1 MNMPQHGRTTTFAF
15 AALGLTFWLSGAL
28 AAQENQ
34 ARPNVILVM
43 TDDQGYGDLGAHGN
57 PKIKT
62 PNLDRFARQSVEFSQ
77 FYVCPVCSPTRSS
90 LLTGRY
96 NYRTGVVDTFVGR
109 SLMFADEV
117 TLAEMLGAAGYRTGI
132 FGKWHLGDNY
142 PLRAMDQG
150 FQEALVI
157 KGGGIRQPSD
167 PPGGD
172 GYFNPML
179 MHNGRLEQ
187 SRGYCS
193 DVYTDAA
200 IQFIEQPSDRPFF
213 VYLPFNAPHGP
224 FEAPEKELAAYRKE
238 NLDPDEFP
246 KIGYPQRGRVG
257 QDDLARAYAMVTNI
271 DENFGRL
278 MNKLD
283 ELQLAKNTIVIF
295 LTDNGPPQPRYN
307 AGLHGLKGSVYEGGI
322 RVLFYIRWPA
332 RLPAGQKREIA
343 AAHIDVAPTLL
354 EACHVEPPA
363 GLKFD
368 GHSLLHVLLGK
379 AGDSPERTLFF
390 QWHRGNRPQLHRAF
404 AARGPR
410 WKLLQANGAFDE
422 SQKPP
427 ESPRFELYDLP
438 ADPYEEHDV
447 AAEHPEIVADLKRQ
461 YEAWFSEM
469 SAARDF
475 ALPRIAIGTEHE
487 NPVVLTRQD
496 WRGSAAGWKPND
508 IGHWELDVAT
518 EGEYQVILHF
528 TPGADSAEAALG
540 GQNHERHLKP
550 GEDACEL
557 GPFRLK
563 PGPERL
569 DSRVAEGDIRRG
581 VLYAEVR
588 RVGN

>member
-1 MNMPQHGRTTTFAF
+1 MPQYGPTSSLTLGAF
-15 AALGLTFWLSGAL
+15 GLTLWLSGAL
-28 AAQENQ
+28 AAQEDQ

-62 PNLDRFARQSVEFSQ
+62 PNLDRFARESVELSQ

-179 MHNGRLEQ
+179 MHNGRLEP

-200 IQFIEQPSDRPFF
+200 IQFIEQPSERPFF

-224 FEAPEKELAAYRKE
+224 FEAPEKELAAYRQE
-238 NLDPDEFP
+238 NLGPDEFP
-246 KIGYPQRGRVG
+246 KFGYPQRGKVG

-278 MNKLD
+278 MTKLD
-283 ELQLAKNTIVIF
+283 ELRLTKNTIVIF

-322 RVLFYIRWPA
+322 RVPFYIRWPA
-332 RLPAGQKREIA
+332 RLPPGQQREIA

-354 EACHVEPPA
+354 EACGVEPPA
-363 GLKFD
+363 GVKFD
-368 GHSLLHVLLGK
+368 GRGLMKVLLGK
-379 AGDSPERTLFF
+379 TDDWPERTLFF
-390 QWHRGNRPQLHRAF
+390 QWHRGDRPQLHRAF

-422 SQKPP
+422 SRKSP
-427 ESPRFELYDLP
+427 ETPRFELFDLP
-438 ADPYEEHDV
+438 ADPYEEHDM

-469 SAARDF
+469 AAARDF

-496 WRGSAAGWKPND
+496 WRGPAAGWKPND
-508 IGHWELDVAT
+508 IGHWELDAAA

-528 TPGADSAEAALG
+528 TPGADSAEAAFG
-540 GQNHERHLKP
+540 GETRERELKP
-550 GEDACEL
+550 GEDSCEL

-563 PGPERL
+563 PGPVRL
-569 DSRVAEGDIRRG
+569 DCRVAEGDSPRG
-581 VLYAEVR
+581 VQYAEVR
-588 RVGN
+588 RLED